1 MSITL
6 LPSAIEHY
14 FPSGILVACMLPTSK
29 KMSMMGLKK
38 AFLSTSSYWYNSI
51 WPYCHPSRTGTFQV
65 LINKAVDLL
74 SMQGHASQEAF
85 ENWAEYLSGQSS
97 ITAIDP
103 LGKCKSWL
111 TREQFITN
119 LNTCLTSSTNGILFR
134 IPFQVRL
141 SPGDQIPQVQFP
153 VIVKSNVASV
163 AKMSHI
169 MSIAFNHVGLERALQ
184 VYQEDFIIQEFINH
198 DMTVY
203 KIYVIGNEISYKPR
217 PSCSNISGL
226 GKDLVTFNSAEAWPE
241 DLKSGN
247 RIIRDLDMESIK
259 EMTGK
264 INESLGLSI
273 YGYDILVHSQTG
285 EYVVV
290 DVNVFPG
297 FKEYSNINPQLES
310 LIQSR
315 LAKF

>member
-1 MSITL
+1 M
-6 LPSAIEHY
+6 E
-14 FPSGILVACMLPTSK
+14 
-29 KMSMMGLKK
+29 
-38 AFLSTSSYWYNSI
+38 
-51 WPYCHPSRTGTFQV
+51 
-65 LINKAVDLL
+65 
-74 SMQGHASQEAF
+74 GHASQEAF
-85 ENWAEYLSGQSS
+85 ESWAEYLSSRS
-97 ITAIDP
+97 NITAIDP

-119 LNTCLTSSTNGILFR
+119 LNACLTSSTNGIIFR
-134 IPFQVRL
+134 IPFQIKL
-141 SPGDQIPQVQFP
+141 SPGEHIPEVQFP

-169 MSIAFNHVGLERALQ
+169 MSIAFNQAGLEQALK
-184 VYQEDFIIQEFINH
+184 VYQEEFIIQEFINH

-247 RIIRDLDMESIK
+247 RVVKDLDMESIR

-264 INESLGLSI
+264 ISEFLGLSI

-297 FKEYSNINPQLES
+297 FKEYSNINPLLES

-315 LAKF
+315 LARS